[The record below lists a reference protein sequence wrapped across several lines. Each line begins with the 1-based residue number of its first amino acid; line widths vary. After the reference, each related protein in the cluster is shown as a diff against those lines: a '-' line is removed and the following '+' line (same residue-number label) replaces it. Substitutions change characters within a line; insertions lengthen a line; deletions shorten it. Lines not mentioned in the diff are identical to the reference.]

1 MIQALLARYGIMLGL
16 AVTIAFTGWLVLRQT
31 EKLGQERAATA
42 GLRQAVIGQV
52 QQTQAALNEIAGRD
66 ALLTGV
72 ELERD
77 ALAKRKAKV
86 VTKVQEVLVNAECA
100 ATALPEPV
108 RVLVREYA
116 AGSDDG
122 GTASPAAGQPDD
134 DGTGA

>member
-16 AVTIAFTGWLVLRQT
+16 AATIALVGWLVLHQT

-52 QQTQAALNEIAGRD
+52 QQTQLALNEIAGRD
-66 ALLTGV
+66 VLLTGV
-72 ELERD
+72 EMERD
-77 ALAKRKAKV
+77 ALAKRKARV
-86 VTKVQEVLVNAECA
+86 VTKVEEVLVHAECA
-100 ATALPEPV
+100 SAALPDPV

-122 GTASPAAGQPDD
+122 GAASPAAGQPDD
-134 DGTGA
+134 DGAGA